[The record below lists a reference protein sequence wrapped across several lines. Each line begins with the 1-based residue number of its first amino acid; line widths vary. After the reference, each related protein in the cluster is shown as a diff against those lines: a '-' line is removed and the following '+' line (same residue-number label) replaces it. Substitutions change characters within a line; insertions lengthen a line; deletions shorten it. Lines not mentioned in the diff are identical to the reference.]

1 MSDSSQV
8 SKTDFDNYL
17 DSVFDGQTT
26 TRNTSSGTKD
36 SKESDVDQYVKS
48 RKRGVKEAEVQQE
61 RTGISGDTKYLMVL
75 LIVAALVRYGVGL
88 SPFSG

>member
-48 RKRGVKEAEVQQE
+48 RKRGVKEA
-61 RTGISGDTKYLMVL
+61 
-75 LIVAALVRYGVGL
+75 
-88 SPFSG
+88 